1 MFVLH
6 LERKFNALVSMNV
19 NDFKA
24 VLTRL
29 FSNSWMRG
37 LLYYSILLLGSF
49 FLLGG
54 VNSIVGV
61 DEENRHIGWFYAV
74 LGSSAIIFII
84 KFQGWF
90 FPKTENSELKQP
102 TKILARFA
110 HTARSILL
118 LIVFYFLYLICFAV
132 FYITHFSFIHDML
145 WQGMEGVE
153 VLHDWC
159 PLGEHT
165 YHLSEET
172 SDKVVY
178 FPIVVSIVSTIVFNH
193 TNRIVRLILF
203 LLPVA
208 GGIVFLYL
216 HFRCI
221 DSILARF
228 L

>member
-1 MFVLH
+1 
-6 LERKFNALVSMNV
+6 MNI

-24 VLTRL
+24 FLIRL
-29 FSNSWMRG
+29 FRYSWIRG
-37 LLYYSILLLGSF
+37 VLYYLILLLSSF
-49 FLLGG
+49 FVLGG
-54 VNSIVGV
+54 INSIVGV
-61 DEENRHIGWFYAV
+61 DEEFRLIGWVYTV
-74 LGSSAIIFII
+74 LGSLAILFII

-90 FPKTENSELKQP
+90 FPKTENAELKEP
-102 TKILARFA
+102 SKVIFRFA

-145 WQGMEGVE
+145 WVGVEGVD

-165 YHLSEET
+165 YQLSKET
-172 SDKVVY
+172 SDVVVY
-178 FPIVVSIVSTIVFNH
+178 FPMVVSIMSTIAFNH
-193 TNRIVRLILF
+193 SNRIVRLILF

-208 GGIVFLYL
+208 CVVVFLFL

-221 DSILARF
+221 DAILARVS
-228 L
+228 